1 MESYEISE
9 SAEEDWRS
17 IVNYTFNQ
25 FGEVQTR
32 KYMSELKQCTKKLAL
47 SEGHYKQL
55 EDLYPSMRLKHCQ
68 HHYIFG
74 VMRGTR
80 PMLVVA
86 IFHERM
92 DLMEQLKN
100 RLSS

>member
-9 SAEEDWRS
+9 LAEEDWRS

-47 SEGHYKQL
+47 SEGHYKEL

-74 VMRGTR
+74 LMRNKR

-92 DLMEQLKN
+92 DLMEQLRA
-100 RLSS
+100 RLG

>member
-1 MESYEISE
+1 MEPYEISE
-9 SAEEDWRS
+9 PAEEDWRN

-25 FGEVQTR
+25 FGEAQTR

-47 SEGHYKQL
+47 SEGHFKEL

-74 VMRGTR
+74 LMRESC

-92 DLMEQLKN
+92 DLMAQLKT